1 MKRKAAAIICA
12 ATVAASL
19 LAGSTA
25 AFAADRVIGINNW
38 FEGAYALDILC
49 NNAKFA
55 VEENGDQLQIFND
68 EGNAEKIITDVENM
82 ISSGVDGILW
92 MGMFENNFVVGPQ
105 IPNEAGK
112 YFAFYDKIPSNED
125 LKNQIIGM
133 EYFAGGV
140 SNDNFAAGESMAQA
154 ALADGCTKA
163 LIASAEIGD
172 PNSDARVKGF
182 TDTFTAG
189 GGEIMSTSRVATSEA
204 NGPQQACDNMLAAFP
219 ESDCFYTTGE
229 DFTLAALSVVGK
241 TNSDHEIKIYGTD
254 LNPTLLEYLKD
265 GSLRA
270 CCGANWTSALYTAIM
285 LENALDGK
293 KMTDENGSAVI
304 IEDAKM
310 ISVPSEYADMY
321 QRFFI
326 DENPYEQEEID
337 KMLYVNNPDVTLD
350 DLKTMISNYSLDE
363 RLMAKY
369 NAGKVTKEELEA
381 LGIEVE

>member
-1 MKRKAAAIICA
+1 MKRRVKIFCT
-12 ATVAASL
+12 ATLVSAL
-19 LAGSTA
+19 LAGSTT
-25 AFAADRVIGINNW
+25 AFAADRTIGINNW

-49 NNAKFA
+49 NNAKVV
-55 VEENGDQLQIFND
+55 VENNGDSLQIFND

-105 IPNEAGK
+105 IPNDAGK

-125 LKNQIIGM
+125 LKQQIIGM

-140 SNDNFAAGESMAQA
+140 SNDNYAAGKTMAES
-154 ALADGCTKA
+154 ALEDGCTKA

-172 PNSDARVKGF
+172 PNSDARVNGF
-182 TDTFTAG
+182 TETFTAG
-189 GGEIMSTSRVATSEA
+189 GGKVLSTSRVATSEA

-219 ESDCFYTTGE
+219 EADCFYTTGE
-229 DFTLAALSVVGK
+229 DFTLAALSVVAK
-241 TNSDHEIKIYGTD
+241 TSSDHEISIYGTD

-265 GSLRA
+265 GTLRA

-285 LENALDGK
+285 LENALDGC
-293 KMTDENGSAVI
+293 KMVDENGSAVI

-326 DENPYEQEEID
+326 DENPYEEEEISN
-337 KMLYVNNPDVTLD
+337 MLYVNNPDVTLD
-350 DLKTMISNYSLDE
+350 DLKAMISSYSLDE
-363 RLMAKY
+363 RLIAKY
-369 NAGKVTKEELEA
+369 NAGKITKEELEA
-381 LGIEVE
+381 LGITAE